1 MTYHQPATSQ
11 KRGKIMNAKQRMY
24 MRIEKHGND
33 LKRIFNLEAA
43 DPIKLSKQLHG
54 LEVKANR
61 AATCLCNTNT
71 LDMLELNRFA
81 GYDVKQA
88 TEEEQDTFFDA
99 ILNKVDKILNF
110 KSQNIPVFI
119 NHDPRG
125 YALKIKEKYVQAN
138 QVDIYRDFGGY
149 GILAPEFDGKE

>member
-1 MTYHQPATSQ
+1 
-11 KRGKIMNAKQRMY
+11 MNAKQRMY
-24 MRIEKHGND
+24 QRIEKHGEN
-33 LKRIFNLEAA
+33 LKSIFNLESA

-71 LDMLELNRFA
+71 LDRLALTRYEEQRGN
-81 GYDVKQA
+81 VKQA
-88 TEEEQDTFFDA
+88 TEEDQDAFFDS

-110 KSQNIPVFI
+110 RAQGIPVFI

-125 YALKIKEKYVQAN
+125 YALKIKGEYVLEN
-138 QVDIYRDFGGY
+138 SLDIYRDWGGC
-149 GILAPEFDGKE
+149 GILSPEFDGRE